1 MISARH
7 SNRKA
12 HNWLIYDIN
21 DGLLERFSEHYR
33 GRLLDLGAGEAV
45 YKEFFLGHADEYIA
59 LDWTS
64 SYHDTKA
71 DIVVDLNRPLPLAAE
86 SADTVVSISVLEH
99 LCEPG
104 TMIGESFRILRPG
117 GSLVLQVPWQWW
129 IHEAPH
135 DYFRY
140 TPFGLNYL
148 LTKAGFEAIEVHP
161 LAGFFTTAALKFNY
175 FTNRFVGGPKPVQ
188 WLARLLLIPF
198 WYLGQLVARPLD
210 KLDRSWE
217 KESPGYFV
225 VAHKP

>member
-7 SNRKA
+7 SNRKL

-21 DGLLERFSEHYR
+21 DRLLERFSAYYR

-45 YKEFFLGHADEYIA
+45 YRDFFLDHADEYIA

-64 SYHDTKA
+64 SYHDTKV
-71 DIVVDLNRPLPLAAE
+71 DVVVDLNRPLPLA
-86 SADTVVSISVLEH
+86 SGVADTVVSISVLEH

-104 TMIGESFRILRPG
+104 TMIAEAFRILKPG

-148 LTKAGFEAIEVHP
+148 LSKAGFEGIQIHP
-161 LAGFFTTAALKFNY
+161 LAGFFTTAVLKFNY
-175 FTNRFVGGPKPVQ
+175 FTNRFVGGPRVVQ
-188 WLARLLLIPF
+188 WLARLLLVPV
-198 WYLGQLVARPLD
+198 WYLGQIAAKPLD
-210 KLDRSWE
+210 KLDKSWE